1 MSIHFFFFYI
11 YYLIFQFY
19 MFLHMNHP
27 YIGHGEMGKI
37 LKNELAL
44 KYEIIKN
51 TIKLALSWI

>member
-1 MSIHFFFFYI
+1 
-11 YYLIFQFY
+11 

-51 TIKLALSWI
+51 TIKLALS